1 MANEKKKGQ
10 YREYLNDKKTILTM
24 VALSFAFLFVILLS
38 VGVQL
43 VFRSLSDPAFWT
55 DLAISFS
62 LCIYCLYFGIPEAK
76 NLYEKKTGGR
86 YQVAT
91 IKFFQIRDK
100 NSKKDVEFNQW
111 LDNYYKVSK
120 RDYFN
125 SILSIHG
132 IENTQVLDLDY
143 YELDELRHPFKKC
156 WNETAFEG
164 REDTYFRSMTDEQI
178 AVVKAIYKGDIKV
191 NKLPNDYFKTINGK
205 VVSSEYVERQKEQ
218 KRQTRKYAFLI
229 IYRVLMVFAFSF
241 VFALFGVSLQESGN
255 VLESIIS
262 LIFRLWTMISSFTY
276 GFAVGKIMTAD
287 KCNVIEYKVR
297 VNELF
302 DNDKDFKALSKEE
315 LARKEY
321 DDYEKEKVVVE
332 LEPLNNIKMLGGVV
346 NE

>member
-24 VALSFAFLFVILLS
+24 IALSFAFLFVILLS

-143 YELDELRHPFKKC
+143 YELDELKHPFKKC
-156 WNETAFEG
+156 WRETAFDG

-315 LARKEY
+315 LAKKEY

-332 LEPLNNIKMLGGVV
+332 LEQLNNIKMIGGVV

>member
-43 VFRSLSDPAFWT
+43 VFRSLNDPAFWT
-55 DLAISFS
+55 DLAINFA
-62 LCIYCLYFGIPEAK
+62 LCVYCLYFGIPEAK

-111 LDNYYKVSK
+111 LDNYYVVSK

-143 YELDELRHPFKKC
+143 YEIDELKHPYKKC

-164 REDTYFRSMTDEQI
+164 RKDTYFRTMTDEQI
-178 AVVKAIYKGDIKV
+178 AIIKAIYKGEIKV

-229 IYRVLMVFAFSF
+229 VYRVLMVFAFSF

-255 VLESIIS
+255 ALESIIS

-276 GFAVGKIMTAD
+276 GFAVGKIMTTD

-302 DNDKDFKALSKEE
+302 DNDKNFKALSEEE
-315 LARKEY
+315 LAKKEY
-321 DDYEKEKVVVE
+321 DDFEKEKVVVE
-332 LEPLNNIKMLGGVV
+332 LEPLNNIKMIGGVV

>member
-24 VALSFAFLFVILLS
+24 IALSFAFLFVILLS

-86 YQVAT
+86 DQVAT

-143 YELDELRHPFKKC
+143 YELDELKHPFKKC

-302 DNDKDFKALSKEE
+302 DNDKNFKALSKEE
-315 LARKEY
+315 LAKKEY

>member
-24 VALSFAFLFVILLS
+24 IALSFAFLFVILLS

-43 VFRSLSDPAFWT
+43 VFRSLNDPAFWT

-143 YELDELRHPFKKC
+143 YELDELKHPFKKC

-178 AVVKAIYKGDIKV
+178 AVVKAIYKGEIKV

-315 LARKEY
+315 LAKKEY

-332 LEPLNNIKMLGGVV
+332 LETLNNIKMIGGVV